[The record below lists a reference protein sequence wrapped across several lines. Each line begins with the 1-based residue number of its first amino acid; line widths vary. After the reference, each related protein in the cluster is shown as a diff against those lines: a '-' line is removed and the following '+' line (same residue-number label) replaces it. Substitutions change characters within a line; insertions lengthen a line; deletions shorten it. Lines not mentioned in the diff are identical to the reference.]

1 MFSTKLDSRNIIE
14 VIVILN
20 KEIIKLIYIYIL
32 PDLAHSGEQII
43 SYYKYLNIESII
55 WSLI

>member
-20 KEIIKLIYIYIL
+20 KEIIKLIYIL
-32 PDLAHSGEQII
+32 SDLAHSGEQII